1 MRIVH
6 LTAGTGAYFCGS
18 CMRDYDLVAGLR
30 RLGHEVLMV
39 PMYLP
44 PVLEEG
50 YGDGHGDDSQCPIF
64 FGGINVYLQQKS
76 WLFRHTPQW
85 FDRLFDGRRLL
96 TWASGKMHMTS
107 PRDLGEIM
115 LSMLDGDDGLQRK
128 EVRTLARYLAD
139 RGPWD
144 IISISNAMLMGV
156 APYLRMAL
164 QPKAVICTLQGED
177 SFLDSL
183 QEPWRT
189 KAWKRLEEVLTA
201 ADMVVPVSHYYGEVM
216 VKRLPSLA
224 KKMAVVHNGIDLHG
238 YQPAELPSVPT
249 LGFLA
254 RQHPIKG
261 LSVLVDAFITL
272 AKRPHLQHL
281 RLRVGGSATP
291 EDQLYVDSLRDK
303 LSAAGLEGRAQFLP
317 NLTREAKQELL
328 RSLSVLSVPAT
339 YGEAFGLYVIEALAC
354 GVPVVQPNSGAF
366 PELIEATGGGLISE
380 QDDALSL
387 ADSIDTLLSDPIRA
401 RVMGGHGRAVVL
413 ERFTADAMA
422 QRFAALCMQ
431 ELLKRG
437 SRERTGVR

>member
-30 RLGHEVLMV
+30 RLGHEVLIV

-44 PVLEEG
+44 PVLEDG
-50 YGDGHGDDSQCPIF
+50 YGDGHGDESECPIF

-76 WLFRHTPQW
+76 WLFRHTPRW

-107 PRDLGEIM
+107 PRDLGEIL
-115 LSMLDGDDGLQRK
+115 LSMLAGDDGMQRK
-128 EVRTLARYLAD
+128 ELRTLARYLAQ

-156 APYLRMAL
+156 APYLRVAL

-216 VKRLPSLA
+216 AKRLPSLA
-224 KKMAVVHNGIDLHG
+224 TKMAVVHNGIDLHG
-238 YQPAELPSVPT
+238 YQPAAELPSVPT

-281 RLRVGGSATP
+281 FLRVGGSATP
-291 EDQLYVDSLRDK
+291 EDQLYVNSLRDK
-303 LSAAGLEGRAQFLP
+303 LAAAGLEGRAQFLP

-339 YGEAFGLYVIEALAC
+339 YGEAFGMYVIEALAC
-354 GVPVVQPNSGAF
+354 GVPVVQPKSGAF
-366 PELIEATGGGLISE
+366 PELIEATGGGLISD

-387 ADSIDTLLSDPIRA
+387 ADSIDTLLSDPLRA
-401 RVMGGHGRAVVL
+401 RAMGEHGRAVVL
-413 ERFTADAMA
+413 QRFTADAMA
-422 QRFAALCMQ
+422 QRFATLCVQ
-431 ELLKRG
+431 AC
-437 SRERTGVR
+437 

>member
-30 RLGHEVLMV
+30 RLGHEVLIV

-50 YGDGHGDDSQCPIF
+50 YGDDTECPIF

-76 WLFRHTPQW
+76 WLFRHTPRW

-107 PRDLGEIM
+107 PRDLGEIL
-115 LSMLDGDDGLQRK
+115 LSMLDGDDGKQHK
-128 EVRTLARYLAD
+128 EVRKLARFLAE

-156 APYLRMAL
+156 APYLRVAL
-164 QPKAVICTLQGED
+164 QPKAVVCTLQGED

-189 KAWKRLEEVLTA
+189 KAWNRLEQVLSA
-201 ADMVVPVSHYYGEVM
+201 ADMVVPVSQYYGEVM
-216 VKRLPSLA
+216 AKRLPSLA
-224 KKMAVVHNGIDLHG
+224 AKMKVVHNGIDLNG
-238 YQPAELPSVPT
+238 YQLAAESPSVPT
-249 LGFLA
+249 LGYLA

-261 LSVLVDAFITL
+261 LGVLVDAFIAL
-272 AKRPHLQHL
+272 AKRPHLQSL

-291 EDQLYVDSLRDK
+291 EDEIYVDTLRDK
-303 LSAAGLEGRAQFLP
+303 LAAAGLEGRAQFLP
-317 NLTREAKQELL
+317 NLTRDAKQELL

-339 YGEAFGLYVIEALAC
+339 YGEAFGMYVIEALAC
-354 GVPVVQPNSGAF
+354 GVPVVQPKSGAF
-366 PELIEATGGGLISE
+366 PELIEATGGGIVSE

-387 ADSIDTLLSDPIRA
+387 ADSIDTLLSDPLRA
-401 RVMGGHGRAVVL
+401 QELGRHGRMVVL

-422 QRFAALCMQ
+422 QRFVALCMQ
-431 ELLKRG
+431 ELQKRG
-437 SRERTGVR
+437 SVKGES